1 MSFYIDHSMPRGWGR
16 NPAMPTPRDISERLF
31 SAAGG
36 NETPN
41 DDQNS
46 LFLWSFGQFL
56 DHDLTFTPT
65 MGKCIDT
72 PLSSYYYP
80 SHLCFILYFF
90 ILSSS
95 YNCCYLSTFI

>member
-1 MSFYIDHSMPRGWGR
+1 MPRGWGR
-16 NPAMPTPRDISERLF
+16 NPAMPTPRDVSERLF

-65 MGKCIDT
+65 MGKCIDSS
-72 PLSSYYYP
+72 LSPYFYP
-80 SHLCFILYFF
+80 SVFHSLFF
-90 ILSSS
+90 YSLFLVLLLISINLTN
-95 YNCCYLSTFI
+95 YISTFI